1 MARLNVWHVGPCTPE
16 KRAFQ
21 SYALW
26 DPQPVKAD
34 ECISDVVTE
43 PQTIDE
49 MSCCVEYT
57 DWSRRIRQAGRSTS
71 GVHNMY
77 NLYACSVYSS
87 VRQHNVPF

>member
-43 PQTIDE
+43 PQTVGKTR
-49 MSCCVEYT
+49 CWVEYRLELA
-57 DWSRRIRQAGRSTS
+57 DQISCQ
-71 GVHNMY
+71 VD
-77 NLYACSVYSS
+77 
-87 VRQHNVPF
+87 Q